1 MTTRSSRQDPGVTDA
16 YPPSLSLDAPRGPS
30 FSVTGSR
37 ESEPPEDDA
46 FESARPLPPLRES
59 SRPSAALD
67 FRTVFES
74 HYDYVWLSLRRLG
87 VHDRDREDIVNEV
100 FFRVHGRLETYDSSR
115 PLRPWLFA
123 FCVRCAADYRKLARH
138 RREEDPP
145 EHEAWSADPS
155 PGPDER
161 LLASERWKLVARAL
175 DTLDLAHR
183 SVFVMHEIDQ
193 VPVPTLAEAL
203 GIPVGTAYTR
213 LRAARQD
220 FAAFVRRDRAKDTV
234 R

>member
-1 MTTRSSRQDPGVTDA
+1 MTTRASRQDPGVTDA
-16 YPPSLSLDAPRGPS
+16 YPTSASLAVPHGPS
-30 FSVTGSR
+30 FSLTASR
-37 ESEPPEDDA
+37 DSEPPEPDTA
-46 FESARPLPPLRES
+46 ERARES
-59 SRPSAALD
+59 SRPVAALD

-161 LLASERWKLVARAL
+161 LLANERWKLVARAL

>member
-1 MTTRSSRQDPGVTDA
+1 
-16 YPPSLSLDAPRGPS
+16 
-30 FSVTGSR
+30 
-37 ESEPPEDDA
+37 
-46 FESARPLPPLRES
+46 
-59 SRPSAALD
+59 
-67 FRTVFES
+67 VFES

-161 LLASERWKLVARAL
+161 LLANERWKLVARAL